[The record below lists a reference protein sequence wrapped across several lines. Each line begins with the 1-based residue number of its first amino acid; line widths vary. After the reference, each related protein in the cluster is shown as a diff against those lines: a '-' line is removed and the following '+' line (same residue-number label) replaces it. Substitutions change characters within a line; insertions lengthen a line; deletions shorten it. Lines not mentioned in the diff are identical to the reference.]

1 MDGTILY
8 CGEIQSD
15 RTKFFKTRIEF
26 KSERRKTVNV
36 SYAIDPKRAKR

>member
-26 KSERRKTVNV
+26 KSERRKTVN
-36 SYAIDPKRAKR
+36 YAIDPKRAKR